1 MRVVRIIRR
10 SCKKLQKGYYG
21 SATKQVC
28 QFPAPERCTAFSGG
42 ARINGSPWRNRAE
55 PELPLPAEVLRF
67 FDHYLMGLSAGR
79 EREVPV
85 HYFTMDDE
93 RWNAADAW
101 PPTNETQT
109 FYVAQQ
115 HRLAGVCQRLVQG
128 IVRVRHRQA
137 DALRAHRRD
146 RNAGLLCPIGTGVTM
161 PC

>member
-1 MRVVRIIRR
+1 MDRPRN
-10 SCKKLQKGYYG
+10 K
-21 SATKQVC
+21 C

-93 RWNAADAW
+93 RWNVAAYERDADVLRGAA
-101 PPTNETQT
+101 TQT
-109 FYVAQQ
+109 
-115 HRLAGVCQRLVQG
+115 RWRMRGVCQRLVQG